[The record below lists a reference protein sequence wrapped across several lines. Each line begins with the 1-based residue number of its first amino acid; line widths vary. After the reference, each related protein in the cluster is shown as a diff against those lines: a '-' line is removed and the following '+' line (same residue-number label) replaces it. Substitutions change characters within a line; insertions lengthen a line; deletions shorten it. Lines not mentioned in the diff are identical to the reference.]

1 MRSLTLY
8 IGRQVLFATLS
19 VIAVLTC
26 IVWLA
31 QSLRFIEL
39 VASKGVTISVFM
51 QMIFFLLPNLV
62 VIVIPIAVLT
72 AILFI
77 YNKLITDHELLVM
90 QSSGFSYWQ
99 LAKPGL
105 LVATLFTGVMYIF
118 NLYVLPVSSQNFRE
132 LEWSLKQSKNINI
145 LQPGKFNVLG
155 KYTIYIRKKYPNNEV
170 KGVLI
175 YDIHDPAKPVT
186 HMAEYG
192 VSIDEGDVSRLI
204 LFNGSTQE
212 RDSTTGRPNILYFDQ
227 YTLETKGSQKAK
239 KRKVKAQEFFVPDL
253 LNPKDPKLK
262 TRVKLNMIA
271 EGHQRLIS
279 PLYCIIFSIIALS
292 ALMLF
297 PYSRRGRQKQIIG
310 SAILVCSF
318 YVVSLLLLNMLK
330 SLTFAI
336 SALYGIVFLFIIGG
350 LWALSPF
357 GPFSGSSGRKK

>member
-31 QSLRFIEL
+31 QSLKFIEL
-39 VASKGVTISVFM
+39 VARKGITIDVFV
-51 QMIFFLLPNLV
+51 QMVFFLLPNLV

-77 YNKLITDHELLVM
+77 YNKLINDHELLVM

-105 LVATLFTGVMYIF
+105 LVAVLFTAVMYIF

-132 LEWSLKQSKNINI
+132 LEWSLKQSKSINI
-145 LQPGKFNVLG
+145 LQPGRFNVLG

-212 RDSTTGRPNILYFDQ
+212 KDSSTGRPNILYFDQ
-227 YTLETKGSQKAK
+227 YTLETKGSQKSK
-239 KRKVKAQEFFVPDL
+239 KRKVKAQEFFLPGL
-253 LNPKDPKLK
+253 LNPKNPKLK
-262 TRVKLNMIA
+262 ERIKLNMIA

-279 PLYCIIFSIIALS
+279 PLYCIVFSIIALI

-297 PYSRRGRQKQIIG
+297 PYSRRGRQKQII
-310 SAILVCSF
+310 SAAILVCAF
-318 YVVSLLLLNMLK
+318 YVMTLLLLNMLK
-330 SLTFAI
+330 SLTIAL
-336 SALYGIVFLFIIGG
+336 SALYGIVFLFIIVG
-350 LWALSPF
+350 LWILSPL
-357 GPFSGSSGRKK
+357 GPFSGNRVKDK